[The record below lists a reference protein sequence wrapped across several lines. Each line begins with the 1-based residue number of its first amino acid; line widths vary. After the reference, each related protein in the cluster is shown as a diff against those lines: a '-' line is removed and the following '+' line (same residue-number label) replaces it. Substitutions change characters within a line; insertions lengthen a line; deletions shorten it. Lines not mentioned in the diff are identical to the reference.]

1 MQVLAWKIV
10 HLDCLNFCFHPRCLT
25 SVSRI
30 VQVLAW
36 RIVHL
41 DCLKCCF
48 HLQCL
53 ISVSRIVQVLA
64 WFRFTKPRFLTTVS
78 RIVQV
83 AAWIRSTK
91 TRCLATVS
99 RIVQVVAWI
108 KSTKHL
114 LTTISRIAH
123 LDRPQL
129 LIHLRFWRTFSE
141 DHAGSGLEDRA
152 P

>member
-1 MQVLAWKIV
+1 MGRLTLAAPKIV
-10 HLDCLNFCFHPRCLT
+10 E
-25 SVSRI
+25 
-30 VQVLAW
+30 VLAW
-36 RIVHL
+36 RNVHL
-41 DCLKCCF
+41 ECLNCCF
-48 HLQCL
+48 HLRFVT
-53 ISVSRIVQVLA
+53 SVWRIMQVLA
-64 WFRFTKPRFLTTVS
+64 WFRFTKPRCLTCVS

-91 TRCLATVS
+91 ARCLATVS

-129 LIHLRFWRTFSE
+129 LIPPSILGNFFRGSCRFWLGGSCTLIVSTFASTL
-141 DHAGSGLEDRA
+141 DF
-152 P
+152 

>member
-1 MQVLAWKIV
+1 M
-10 HLDCLNFCFHPRCLT
+10 HLDCLNFCFHPRFLT
-25 SVSRI
+25 
-30 VQVLAW
+30 
-36 RIVHL
+36 
-41 DCLKCCF
+41 
-48 HLQCL
+48 
-53 ISVSRIVQVLA
+53 SVSRIVQVLA

-91 TRCLATVS
+91 TRFLATVS

-129 LIHLRFWRTFSE
+129 LIPPSILENLLTSVSRIVQVLAWRIVHLECLNFCFHPQFLTSASRIVQVLAWFRFTKT
-141 DHAGSGLEDRA
+141 
-152 P
+152 